1 MSGQHAYTLFPTPVG
16 PCGIAWGHGGIVGV
30 ALPAETEQ
38 ATATRMERGFKAV
51 RANAPPA
58 PVRDAIAAVDALL
71 AGAPQRLE
79 EVALDMAGIADFERR
94 VYALARS
101 IPPGRTLTYG
111 HVAHRLG
118 EPGAARAV
126 GRALGRN
133 PFPIIVPC
141 HRVVGAGEWIG
152 GFSAPGGR
160 DTKLRLLALEGLD
173 LRGGQSLFE
182 HAGISL

>member
-1 MSGQHAYTLFPTPVG
+1 MSGQHAYVLFATPVG
-16 PCGIAWGHGGIVGV
+16 TCGIAWGDDGIVGV
-30 ALPAETEQ
+30 ALPAASEQ
-38 ATATRMERGFKAV
+38 ATAARMERSFGAA
-51 RANAPPA
+51 RAKAPPA
-58 PVRDAIAAVDALL
+58 PVQDAIDAVGALL
-71 AGAPQRLE
+71 AGAPQRLAD
-79 EVALDMAGIADFERR
+79 VALDLSGVAAFERR
-94 VYALARS
+94 VYAVARS

-111 HVAHRLG
+111 DVAHRLG

-141 HRVVGAGEWIG
+141 HRVLGAGEWIG

-160 DTKLRLLALEGLD
+160 ETKLRLLALEGLD